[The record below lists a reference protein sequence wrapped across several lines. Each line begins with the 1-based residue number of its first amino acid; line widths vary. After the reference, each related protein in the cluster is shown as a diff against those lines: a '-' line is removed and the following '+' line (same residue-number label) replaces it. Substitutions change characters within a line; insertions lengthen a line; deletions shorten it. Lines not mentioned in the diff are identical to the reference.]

1 MGCQRKSWDLGR
13 DLVVTHCK
21 SNGGTEVMKRADPW
35 APEGAQF
42 LSLGADEWEFHD
54 R

>member
-13 DLVVTHCK
+13 DLVATLCK
-21 SNGGTEVMKRADPW
+21 STGGTGVMKTADSW
-35 APEGAQF
+35 APEGAQR
-42 LSLGADEWEFHD
+42 LSLGAEEWELQD